1 MAPHVDSMI
10 AVLVVV
16 MLLQSCRTG
25 QVTADELMSA
35 IVAHLV
41 LCMAA
46 YGPEFFRPKH
56 HYALHL
62 PDMLRRFGCLLSTF
76 VQERK
81 HRLVT
86 RYGRDRRSR
95 KSFETGVIE
104 DITCHQLWE
113 LQQRFYFAT
122 HVAKPTKRM
131 TSYLAEI
138 FPGID
143 ASDFQLVSNIS
154 LNGGRANKGDVVAF
168 FANGEMEVGELI
180 VSVAA
185 DDAIFCFVAK
195 WQKIEFEGFWLTCRV
210 SDNDLCKIPWK

>member
-1 MAPHVDSMI
+1 
-10 AVLVVV
+10 
-16 MLLQSCRTG
+16 
-25 QVTADELMSA
+25 
-35 IVAHLV
+35 
-41 LCMAA
+41 
-46 YGPEFFRPKH
+46 
-56 HYALHL
+56 
-62 PDMLRRFGCLLSTF
+62 
-76 VQERK
+76 
-81 HRLVT
+81 
-86 RYGRDRRSR
+86 
-95 KSFETGVIE
+95 
-104 DITCHQLWE
+104 
-113 LQQRFYFAT
+113 
-122 HVAKPTKRM
+122 M

-210 SDNDLCKIPWK
+210 SDNDLCKIPCKYLDTVFTHCMSKQRKSCSVYLPPELRP